1 MSSPSKLAVEIAEAI
16 TRDILDS
23 HIVNEGDGSVED
35 MQDAY
40 DENEALIQLDNHI
53 AALIDAKLAPLV
65 EDGARMEVKLHAIN
79 LAVDGYVDG
88 APDAGPVAKLANEVS
103 LIINPPDYP

>member
-1 MSSPSKLAVEIAEAI
+1 MTPPSKLAVEIVAALSTLE
-16 TRDILDS
+16 ILPGQ
-23 HIVNEGDGSVED
+23 N
-35 MQDAY
+35 AT
-40 DENEALIQLDNHI
+40 NAW
-53 AALIDAKLAPLV
+53 AALIDATLAPLV

>member
-1 MSSPSKLAVEIAEAI
+1 MTAPSKLAVEIAEAI
-16 TRDILDS
+16 EADIGKFGRMKPQR
-23 HIVNEGDGSVED
+23 I
-35 MQDAY
+35 QDFAS
-40 DENEALIQLDNHI
+40 
-53 AALIDAKLAPLV
+53 LIDAKLAPLV

>member
-1 MSSPSKLAVEIAEAI
+1 MNPPSKLAVEIAEAI
-16 TRDILDS
+16 Y
-23 HIVNEGDGSVED
+23 NEPLRNESVE
-35 MQDAY
+35 MA
-40 DENEALIQLDNHI
+40 ITRI
-53 AALIDAKLAPLV
+53 AALIDAKSRPLV
-65 EDGARMEVKLHAIN
+65 EDRARMEVKLHAIN

>member
-1 MSSPSKLAVEIAEAI
+1 MSTPSKLAVEIEA
-16 TRDILDS
+16 DFLNVAMLDMS
-23 HIVNEGDGSVED
+23 EEVRLRGT
-35 MQDAY
+35 
-40 DENEALIQLDNHI
+40 L

>member
-1 MSSPSKLAVEIAEAI
+1 MCPGEPMTALPTPPAASDGDKDDWIGQLMLDKSEEDRVRPLIRAHVSAAVSEAVGA
-16 TRDILDS
+16 L
-23 HIVNEGDGSVED
+23 
-35 MQDAY
+35 
-40 DENEALIQLDNHI
+40 EA
-53 AALIDAKLAPLV
+53 
-65 EDGARMEVKLHAIN
+65 KLHAIN

>member
-1 MSSPSKLAVEIAEAI
+1 MTAPSKLAVEIA
-16 TRDILDS
+16 
-23 HIVNEGDGSVED
+23 HSVLAVHGYA
-35 MQDAY
+35 QK
-40 DENEALIQLDNHI
+40 ENVER
-53 AALIDAKLAPLV
+53 AAAEIDAHIRPLV
-65 EDGARMEVKLHAIN
+65 EDRARLDVKLHAIN